1 MKRHYIVL
9 FIIICGTNLVAQED
23 LLDILN
29 AEQTEETIYAEST
42 FKGLRLIN
50 GHTVITRKS
59 SDWAF
64 VIMHR
69 FGRINS
75 GIEDFFGLDVSNI
88 RLAMEYGLT
97 DNITLSLGR
106 NSHEKLYDGFIKY
119 KLFKQSTG
127 LKNMPVTITGFSSIA
142 MRTLENPNFEDD
154 DLTSKIAYTHQLII
168 ARKFN
173 SNLSLQLMPSYVH
186 RNKVMEN
193 QENDIIAL
201 GFGGRV
207 KLNTRLSIIG
217 EYYYRLTDELT
228 NEFNDS
234 MGIGLEIETGGHVF
248 QLNFTNSRSMVE
260 KGFITETDGDFF
272 NGDVHFGFNISR
284 VF

>member
-1 MKRHYIVL
+1 MTLSFSNI
-9 FIIICGTNLVAQED
+9 VAQDD
-23 LLDILN
+23 LLSILDN
-29 AEQTEETIYAEST
+29 EQTEETIYAEST

-50 GHTVITRKS
+50 GHTVVTRKS
-59 SDWAF
+59 HDWAF

-75 GIEDFFGLDVSNI
+75 GIDDFFGLDVANI
-88 RLAMEYGLT
+88 RLAMEYGIN
-97 DNITLSLGR
+97 DNITVSIGR
-106 NSHEKLYDGFIKY
+106 NSHEKLYDGFVKY

-127 LKNMPVTITGFSSIA
+127 LKNMPVTVTGLSSIA
-142 MRTLENPNFEDD
+142 IRTLDNPSFAEDD
-154 DLTSKIAYTHQLII
+154 FASKIAYTHQLIV
-168 ARKFN
+168 ARKF
-173 SNLSLQLMPSYVH
+173 SSELSLQLMPSFVH

-193 QENDIIAL
+193 QKNDIFAL

-207 KLNTRLSIIG
+207 KLNNRLSIIG
-217 EYYYRLTDELT
+217 EYYYRFTEEET
-228 NEFNDS
+228 NEFYDS

-260 KGFITETDGDFF
+260 KGFITETDGEFF
-272 NGDVHFGFNISR
+272 NGDIHFGFNISR